1 MITITYKPKPE
12 EKKILTELEEIE
24 KVVFLHD
31 SYHDRKDILENTE
44 VLITLFPNK
53 ELSEDELSLL
63 SNSKRLR
70 IVQCILSGTDHIKKD
85 WFPNSLVL
93 GNSGAYS
100 SIIVEHVFAF
110 ILFWSK
116 NLLVNYQK
124 LKQGVYDQNTGN
136 ILLNGKNIGI
146 IGLGGI
152 GREVARVAKAFN
164 MKVLAINTTG
174 KTDSQY
180 VDEIYTLEKLNYVLV
195 NSDVVVIALPLNDK
209 TENLINHDN
218 LSIMKKNAILVNVG
232 RGPIINQRDLYY
244 FLKDNPDFKCAL
256 DVWWS
261 EPAFNQ
267 EFKLDYPFFELP
279 NFWGSPH
286 NSALTPETFSIRTKY
301 LVENLKLR
309 IINMREGEKQDVQQS
324 ICRE

>member
-1 MITITYKPKPE
+1 MITVTYKPRPE
-12 EKKILTELEEIE
+12 EKEILIGLEELG
-24 KVVFLHD
+24 KVVFLD
-31 SYHDRKDILENTE
+31 NNYHNRKDILENTE
-44 VLITLFPNK
+44 VLITLFPDK
-53 ELSEDELSLL
+53 ELSQDELFLL
-63 SNSKRLR
+63 SNSKILK

-85 WFPNSLVL
+85 WFPNSLVV

-116 NLLVNYQK
+116 NLLVNYHK
-124 LKQGVYDQNTGN
+124 LKQGIYDQNIGN
-136 ILLNGKNIGI
+136 VLLNGKNIGI
-146 IGLGGI
+146 IGFGGI
-152 GREVARVAKAFN
+152 GSEVARIAKAFN
-164 MKVLAINTTG
+164 MRVLAINTTG
-174 KTDSQY
+174 KTDIQY
-180 VDEIYTLEKLNYVLV
+180 VDEIYTLENLNYVLA
-195 NSDVVVIALPLNDK
+195 NSDFVIIALPLNEK
-209 TENLINHDN
+209 TENLINYDK
-218 LSIMKKNAILVNVG
+218 LCIMKKSAILVNVG

-244 FLKDNPDFKCAL
+244 FLKDNPDFRCAL

-309 IINMREGEKQDVQQS
+309 IINMRKGENQYV
-324 ICRE
+324 